1 MYYNTLLRICKELFF
16 RTQKLNYLNG
26 KLPQI
31 TKLEMQ
37 LNGDGAGS
45 INLPEG
51 YTYENTVI
59 LVTYGIVNGFRYD
72 FAYNAIASS
81 STRYMYIGTDNK
93 IHILNTGFK
102 NCMFE
107 LYVQKYITV

>member
-1 MYYNTLLRICKELFF
+1 MIDLFF
-16 RTQKLNYLNG
+16 ASNLRPSAITPSVNG

-37 LNGDGAGS
+37 LDGEGFGS

-51 YTYENTVI
+51 YTYENTMI
-59 LVTYGIVNGFRYD
+59 LVTYAIVNGFRYD
-72 FAYNAIASS
+72 FAYNAVQ

-93 IHILNTGFK
+93 IHVLNTGFK

>member
-1 MYYNTLLRICKELFF
+1 
-16 RTQKLNYLNG
+16 
-26 KLPQI
+26 
-31 TKLEMQ
+31 MQ
-37 LNGDGAGS
+37 LDGEGFGS

-51 YTYENTVI
+51 YTYENTMI
-59 LVTYGIVNGFRYD
+59 LVTYAIVNGFRYD
-72 FAYNAIASS
+72 FAYNAVQ

-93 IHILNTGFK
+93 IHVLNTGFK

>member
-1 MYYNTLLRICKELFF
+1 MLFLIDLFF
-16 RTQKLNYLNG
+16 SNLRPSAITPSVNG

-72 FAYNAIASS
+72 FAYNAIVSS

-93 IHILNTGFK
+93 IHVLNTGFK

-107 LYVQKYITV
+107 LYIQKYITV